1 MSVSLNTNTA
11 ATSAVYDLGVSG
23 KNLKR
28 SLDRL
33 SSGSRINTSFDDAGG
48 LAVSMKLSASI
59 RRTDATIAN
68 VNNAIS
74 FLQTQDGALAV
85 VDKLLNRMSELTSMA
100 MDVTK
105 TTSDISLYQTEIEG
119 LKGQLYNMLDE
130 EFNGVKLFDTGTTP
144 NVISGNNT
152 LSLFPTKTVIT
163 SEGGDQ
169 SVGITQ
175 SDLHAI
181 SFDIGNAEFNPAVD
195 TTCILLDSNIHISQS
210 KEIVKKAIDK
220 LSILRSNNG
229 SEQSRLSVAF
239 SLLQENKTNLQVADG
254 RIQDVDAASESAK
267 LASQSIR
274 YNVSSAIV
282 SQANQGH
289 QVLLRLL
296 S

>member
-1 MSVSLNTNTA
+1 MSVSFNTNTA

-59 RRTDATIAN
+59 RRTDATMAN

-85 VDKLLNRMSELTSMA
+85 ADKLLNRMSELASLA

-105 TTSDISLYQTEIEG
+105 SPDDIDLYQTELEG
-119 LKGQLYNMLDE
+119 LQGQLYGMLDE
-130 EFNGVKLFDTGTTP
+130 EFNDQKIFNSAPKLPIGGIVNVSFTSSLSVVSSEDGKQTVDITQADLSAVSYTVGGTPDHTPADVQMKFDTTA
-144 NVISGNNT
+144 NIKN
-152 LSLFPTKTVIT
+152 SL
-163 SEGGDQ
+163 
-169 SVGITQ
+169 
-175 SDLHAI
+175 DLAK
-181 SFDIGNAEFNPAVD
+181 N
-195 TTCILLDSNIHISQS
+195 
-210 KEIVKKAIDK
+210 AIDMLALLRAHNGAQQSQLK
-220 LSILRSNNG
+220 FALSTLG
-229 SEQSRLSVAF
+229 
-239 SLLQENKTNLQVADG
+239 ENKTNLQLADG
-254 RIQDVDAASESAK
+254 RIQDVDVASESTK

-274 YNVSSAIV
+274 HEAGTAMLA
-282 SQANQGH
+282 QANQGH

-296 S
+296 G

>member
-1 MSVSLNTNTA
+1 MSVSLNTNMA

-85 VDKLLNRMSELTSMA
+85 ADKLLNRMSELTSLA

-105 TTSDISLYQTEIEG
+105 SPDDISLYQTELEG
-119 LKGQLYNMLDE
+119 LQGQIYSMLDE
-130 EFNGVKLFDTGTTP
+130 EFNDEKIFNSAPKFPLGGIVSVSFTSSLSVVSSEDGKQTVDINKSDLSAVSFTVGGTPFHIPADVQMKFDTTA
-144 NVISGNNT
+144 NIKN
-152 LSLFPTKTVIT
+152 SL
-163 SEGGDQ
+163 
-169 SVGITQ
+169 
-175 SDLHAI
+175 DLAK
-181 SFDIGNAEFNPAVD
+181 N
-195 TTCILLDSNIHISQS
+195 
-210 KEIVKKAIDK
+210 AIDMLALLRAHNGAQQSQLNFA
-220 LSILRSNNG
+220 LSTLG
-229 SEQSRLSVAF
+229 
-239 SLLQENKTNLQVADG
+239 ENKTNLQLAGG
-254 RIQDVDAASESAK
+254 RIQDVDVASESAK

-274 YNVSSAIV
+274 HEAGTAMLA
-282 SQANQGH
+282 QANQGH

-296 S
+296 G

>member
-1 MSVSLNTNTA
+1 MSVSINTNTA

-85 VDKLLNRMSELTSMA
+85 AGKLLNRMSELTSMA

-105 TTSDISLYQTEIEG
+105 SPDDLSLYQVELQE
-119 LKGQLYNMLDE
+119 LQEQLHGMLNE
-130 EFNGVKLFDTGTTP
+130 EFNGVKLFDPGASVLPGPTGPRPLALDVATTL
-144 NVISGNNT
+144 NVIVSQDGQQQ
-152 LSLFPTKTVIT
+152 L
-163 SEGGDQ
+163 
-169 SVGITQ
+169 GITQ
-175 SDLHAI
+175 SDLQVI
-181 SFDIGNAEFNPAVD
+181 SFAVGVPSLGGLGMSFNDAANRD
-195 TTCILLDSNIHISQS
+195 NSQGY
-210 KEIVKKAIDK
+210 VKFAIDSLAVLRAHNGAQQSQLMVA
-220 LSILRSNNG
+220 LSTLG
-229 SEQSRLSVAF
+229 
-239 SLLQENKTNLQVADG
+239 ENKTNLQLADG
-254 RIQDVDAASESAK
+254 RIQDVDVASESAK

-274 YNVSSAIV
+274 HEAGTAMLA
-282 SQANQGH
+282 QANQGH

-296 S
+296 G

>member
-1 MSVSLNTNTA
+1 MSVSFNANTA

-85 VDKLLNRMSELTSMA
+85 ADKLLNRMSELISMA
-100 MDVTK
+100 LDVTK
-105 TTSDISLYQTEIEG
+105 SPDDLGLYQTELEG
-119 LKGQLYNMLDE
+119 LQEQLYSMLDE
-130 EFNGVKLFDTGTTP
+130 EFNDQKIFNSAPKLPLGGIVTVSFT
-144 NVISGNNT
+144 SS
-152 LSLFPTKTVIT
+152 LSVVS
-163 SEGGDQ
+163 SEDGKQAVD
-169 SVGITQ
+169 INQ
-175 SDLHAI
+175 SDLSAVSYTVGGTPDH
-181 SFDIGNAEFNPAVD
+181 SPADVQMKFD
-195 TTCILLDSNIHISQS
+195 TTANIKNSLDLAKN
-210 KEIVKKAIDK
+210 AIDMLALLRAHNGAQQSQLK
-220 LSILRSNNG
+220 FALSTLG
-229 SEQSRLSVAF
+229 
-239 SLLQENKTNLQVADG
+239 ENKTNLQLADG
-254 RIQDVDAASESAK
+254 RIQDVDVASESAK

-274 YNVSSAIV
+274 HEAGTAMLA
-282 SQANQGH
+282 QANQGH

-296 S
+296 G

>member
-1 MSVSLNTNTA
+1 MSVSFNTNTA

-85 VDKLLNRMSELTSMA
+85 AEKLLNRMSELTSMA

-105 TTSDISLYQTEIEG
+105 SPDDVSLYQTELEG
-119 LKGQLYNMLDE
+119 LQAQLYNMLNE
-130 EFNGVKLFDTGTTP
+130 EFNGTNLFDTGTTP
-144 NVISGNNT
+144 DVISGNNT
-152 LSLFPTKTVIT
+152 LSLSPVKMVFT
-163 SEGGDQ
+163 SESGTQ

-181 SFDIGNAEFNPAVD
+181 SFDIGNTEFVGNEQIMMRFGSSVD
-195 TTCILLDSNIHISQS
+195 INQS
-210 KEIVKKAIDK
+210 MNIVKKAIDK
-220 LSILRSNNG
+220 LGVLRATNG
-229 SEQSRLSVAF
+229 AEQARLAVAV
-239 SLLQENKTNLQVADG
+239 SLLQENKTNLQLADG
-254 RIQDVDAASESAK
+254 RIQDVDVASESTKMANHAIRHN
-267 LASQSIR
+267 AST
-274 YNVSSAIV
+274 AMV

-296 S
+296 G

>member
-1 MSVSLNTNTA
+1 MPVSLNTNIA
-11 ATSAVYDLGVSG
+11 ATSAVYDLGVSS
-23 KNLKR
+23 KNYKR

-48 LAVSMKLSASI
+48 LAVSMKMNASI

-85 VDKLLNRMSELTSMA
+85 ADKLLNRMSELTSMA

-105 TTSDISLYQTEIEG
+105 STSDISLYQTELEG
-119 LKGQLYNMLDE
+119 LQGQLYNMLDE
-130 EFNGVKLFDTGTTP
+130 EFNGVKLFDTGTTM
-144 NVISGNNT
+144 NVISGNNI
-152 LSLFPTKTVIT
+152 LSTAPTKTIVT
-163 SEGGDQ
+163 SQNGEQ

-181 SFDIGNAEFNPAVD
+181 SFDVGNPAFD
-195 TTCILLDSNIHISQS
+195 PNLHTIWMRFDSDAYINQS
-210 KEIVKKAIDK
+210 MDIVKKAMDK
-220 LSILRSNNG
+220 LSVIRSQNG
-229 SEQSRLSVAF
+229 AEQARLALAVSV
-239 SLLQENKTNLQVADG
+239 LQENKTTAQVAYG
-254 RIQDVDAASESAK
+254 RIQDVDVAEESAS
-267 LASQSIR
+267 LARQSIR
-274 YNVSSAIV
+274 YDASTAMV

-296 S
+296 G